1 MAEDSG
7 APAVG
12 GLNPGHQR
20 APLRSRITTD
30 GLDRAPHRA
39 FMRGMGLSDADMAKP
54 FIGVVST
61 FGETTPCVGN
71 LDIQAADAHE
81 GVYAAGGT
89 PRAFTTISVSDGV
102 SMNHQGMKC
111 SLMSRELI
119 ADSVELVM
127 RGHAYDGLV
136 AFGGCDKNLPGMM
149 MAMVRLNAPAVFVYG
164 GAALVGTVDGNDVSI
179 LTAYEATGAAMTG
192 DKSLAEVERLE
203 RAALPTVG
211 ACPGQFTA
219 NTMAM
224 VSTVLGLAPMI
235 TAMLPAVD
243 ARRRAVNREA
253 GRLVMRILE
262 NGGPLPRDMI
272 TRASLENACAIVA
285 ATGGST
291 NAAMHIPA
299 IANEAGVQFTL
310 ADAAA
315 VFERTPLIANLQPGG
330 KYYAQHVDKVGGV
343 AVIVKEL
350 IRAGVMVGST
360 MTVTGR
366 TLAEEV
372 ADAPAPDGEVIRS
385 ADDPISPD
393 GGVVVL
399 RGNLAPDGA
408 LIKVAGLKNL
418 VHEGPARVFESEE
431 ACMAAIRKRAYSE
444 GDVIIIR
451 NEGPKGGPGM
461 REMLGPTAVIYGQGM
476 GEKVALIT
484 DGRFSGAT
492 RGMCIGYVSPEA
504 AAGGPLGLVED
515 GDIVRVDAKLRRI
528 DLVIEEDE
536 MLRRKEAW
544 TPRPRPYRLAGAM
557 QKYAAQVGSAH
568 LGAVTHDGAAE
579 WVYEEPVE

>member
-1 MAEDSG
+1 MASTGPDQHG
-7 APAVG
+7 
-12 GLNPGHQR
+12 
-20 APLRSRITTD
+20 LRSRITTD

-39 FMRGMGLSDADMAKP
+39 FMRGMGLSDEDMAKP
-54 FIGVVST
+54 FIGIVST

-71 LDIQAADAHE
+71 LDIQAADAHA
-81 GVYAAGGT
+81 GVSEAGGT
-89 PRAFTTISVSDGV
+89 PRSFTTISVSDGI

-136 AFGGCDKNLPGMM
+136 AFGGCDKNLPAMM
-149 MAMVRLNAPAVFVYG
+149 MAMVRLNVPSVFVYG
-164 GAALVGTVDGNDVSI
+164 GAALVGSVDGRDVSI
-179 LTAYEATGAAMTG
+179 LTAYEAAGSAMTG
-192 DKSLAEVERLE
+192 TIGRAEVDRLE

-224 VSTVLGLAPMI
+224 VSEVLGLAPMG

-243 ARRRAVNREA
+243 AARRALNRRA
-253 GRLVMRILE
+253 GRLVMEILA

-299 IANEAGVQFTL
+299 IANEAGIRFTL

-315 VFERTPLIANLQPGG
+315 VFERTPLIGNLQPGG
-330 KYYAQHVDKVGGV
+330 RYYAQHVHAVGGV
-343 AVIVKEL
+343 AVIVREL
-350 IRAGVMVGST
+350 IRAGVMDGST

-372 ADAPAPDGEVIRS
+372 AGAPAPDGEVIRS
-385 ADDPISPD
+385 VDDPVSPD

-408 LIKVAGLKNL
+408 LIKVAGLKSL

-431 ACMAAIRKRAYSE
+431 DCMAVIRRRAYAE

-504 AAGGPLGLVED
+504 AAGGVLALVED
-515 GDIVRVDAKLRRI
+515 GDRIRVDAQSRRI
-528 DLVIEEDE
+528 DLLLDE
-536 MLRRKEAW
+536 TEISRRRAAW
-544 TPRPRPYRLAGAM
+544 SPHPRKVRLSGAL

-579 WVYEEPVE
+579 WPVEEPEA